1 MADTTT
7 PNYGLTKPEVGASE
21 DTWGT
26 KINTNLNLIDT
37 QMKVSDTRSAA
48 NTTVA
53 NAALSRA
60 GGTMTGDTAHG
71 DNVKSKYGTGNDL
84 QIYHDGANSY
94 IKEGGTGH
102 LYIGAD
108 NLKLVNAAVTEDYIQ
123 CVTNGAVT
131 LYNDS
136 NAKLATTSTGV
147 DVTGSVNDSSGN
159 VRAGRKNLIINGDM
173 QVSQRGTSSTANG
186 FVSLDRWYVNQ
197 SGGSTTFSQ
206 ETNTSPSE
214 TGGIKS
220 YARLNVSSS
229 SDYTGILQRIEDVTS
244 VPSGTVT
251 LSFWAKGTA
260 PVGGLYVYTT
270 QDFGTG
276 GSADV
281 DVGYVQITAS
291 LTSSW
296 VKYSTQITIPS
307 VDGKTIN
314 SGSYLILSIV
324 QGSNTSS
331 TAYDLNITG
340 VQLELGSGTDFEHRS
355 YGEELALCQRFCY
368 VFDGTENQDLMLFGV
383 GSGTGT
389 ANCTHLHPVEM
400 RSTPTLTT
408 TAMSTFSSYSFGA
421 QSSGGTPTSF
431 GVSTAMSNKNWFYV
445 DVVCSGNITGTG
457 VMIRA
462 NGTATK
468 LTFDA
473 EL

>member
-1 MADTTT
+1 MTKARDLADYT
-7 PNYGLTKPEVGASE
+7 GLQADLAGLQ
-21 DTWGT
+21 
-26 KINTNLNLIDT
+26 TNIT
-37 QMKVSDTRSAA
+37 A
-48 NTTVA
+48 
-53 NAALSRA
+53 
-60 GGTMTGDTAHG
+60 GDTA
-71 DNVKSKYGTGNDL
+71 
-84 QIYHDGANSY
+84 A
-94 IKEGGTGH
+94 
-102 LYIGAD
+102 
-108 NLKLVNAAVTEDYIQ
+108 
-123 CVTNGAVT
+123 
-131 LYNDS
+131 
-136 NAKLATTSTGV
+136 
-147 DVTGSVNDSSGN
+147 
-159 VRAGRKNLIINGDM
+159 RAGRKNFILNGSM
-173 QVSQRGTSSTANG
+173 QVAQRSTSSTANG

-281 DVGYVQITAS
+281 DIGYVQITAS

-355 YGEELALCQRFCY
+355 FGEELQLCQRY
-368 VFDGTENQDLMLFGV
+368 YQKTATASGV
-383 GSGTGT
+383 VSTSSIVYLAVQLVT
-389 ANCTHLHPVEM
+389 EM
-400 RSTPTLTT
+400 RAVPTWSLSHPMQINDVGVNATQSSADFTAYNSTTNG
-408 TAMSTFSSYSFGA
+408 TFSNLGNF
-421 QSSGGTPTSF
+421 SGLTAFRGCLCRQHGGGNTP
-431 GVSTAMSNKNWFYV
+431 Y
-445 DVVCSGNITGTG
+445 
-457 VMIRA
+457 MIA
-462 NGTATK
+462 
-468 LTFDA
+468 DA

>member
-1 MADTTT
+1 MTKARENSDYTGLQADLA
-7 PNYGLTKPEVGASE
+7 GLQ
-21 DTWGT
+21 
-26 KINTNLNLIDT
+26 TNIT
-37 QMKVSDTRSAA
+37 AGYTAA
-48 NTTVA
+48 
-53 NAALSRA
+53 
-60 GGTMTGDTAHG
+60 
-71 DNVKSKYGTGNDL
+71 
-84 QIYHDGANSY
+84 
-94 IKEGGTGH
+94 
-102 LYIGAD
+102 
-108 NLKLVNAAVTEDYIQ
+108 
-123 CVTNGAVT
+123 
-131 LYNDS
+131 
-136 NAKLATTSTGV
+136 
-147 DVTGSVNDSSGN
+147 
-159 VRAGRKNLIINGDM
+159 RAGRKNFILNGSM
-173 QVSQRGTSSTANG
+173 QVAQRSTSSTANG

-281 DVGYVQITAS
+281 DIGYVQITAS

-340 VQLELGSGTDFEHRS
+340 VQLELGSRTDFEHRS
-355 YGEELALCQRFCY
+355 FGEELQLCQRY
-368 VFDGTENQDLMLFGV
+368 YQKTATASGV
-383 GSGTGT
+383 VSTSSIVYLAVQLVT
-389 ANCTHLHPVEM
+389 EM
-400 RSTPTLTT
+400 RAVPTWSLSHPMQINDVGVNAT
-408 TAMSTFSSYSFGA
+408 
-421 QSSGGTPTSF
+421 QSSADFTAYN
-431 GVSTAMSNKNWFYV
+431 ST
-445 DVVCSGNITGTG
+445 
-457 VMIRA
+457 A
-462 NGTATK
+462 NGTFSNLGNFSG
-468 LTFDA
+468 LTAYRGCLCRQHGGGNTPYMIADA